1 MPLLLPISCAWLV
14 SFWVG
19 LSRLVLF
26 ARKGYEGRGKV
37 GRRVGVARAVHV
49 VCVWIGWFGG
59 YFVFC
64 FVGGGIVLL
73 FFFFFRRRMCRVA
86 ALSRELSSSL
96 PLLSKTSGI
105 FVSLIIR
112 DATTTSENA
121 SLVFSRFRLPKHTV
135 ANSIS
140 FVLFQLRPS
149 LRVTRSFRPG
159 CPLALDLLFALG

>member
-1 MPLLLPISCAWLV
+1 MLLPISCAWLV

-37 GRRVGVARAVHV
+37 GGRVGVARAVHV
-49 VCVWIGWFGG
+49 VVCVDWLVWW
-59 YFVFC
+59 VFC
-64 FVGGGIVLL
+64 VL
-73 FFFFFRRRMCRVA
+73 FCRGRGSFIYFFRRRMCRLA

>member
-26 ARKGYEGRGKV
+26 ARKGCEGRGKV
-37 GRRVGVARAVHV
+37 GGRVGVARAVHV
-49 VCVWIGWFGG
+49 VVCVDWLVWW
-59 YFVFC
+59 VFC
-64 FVGGGIVLL
+64 VLFCRGRDSFYFFEGGCVVSLRSPGSYRHL
-73 FFFFFRRRMCRVA
+73 FLFYRKRR
-86 ALSRELSSSL
+86 
-96 PLLSKTSGI
+96 GF

>member
-26 ARKGYEGRGKV
+26 ARRGYEGRGKV
-37 GRRVGVARAVHV
+37 GGRVGVARAVNVV

-64 FVGGGIVLL
+64 FVGGGIVFIFEGGCVVSLRSPGSYRHL
-73 FFFFFRRRMCRVA
+73 FLFYRKRR
-86 ALSRELSSSL
+86 
-96 PLLSKTSGI
+96 GF